1 MRYSGSSAAGVIVG
15 MGGKCGSPCT
25 LKVELI
31 CYVDRYDGWL
41 MDMSTLSGKT
51 VVKDAKSFDGGGA
64 AI

>member
-1 MRYSGSSAAGVIVG
+1 MG
-15 MGGKCGSPCT
+15 MGGKCGSWCT

-31 CYVDRYDGWL
+31 CYVDRCDGRL
-41 MDMSTLSGKT
+41 TDMNTLAGKT